1 MGYTGRMS
9 KLAPLSSL
17 SGPAPGR
24 RLERFIKQG
33 RFDDVMGMVGHCQH
47 PPTRAHGAYLARM
60 LLDYLC
66 VAKVPSEHEEAM
78 GRYADAI
85 VDGLLDAGAEANQMA
100 LAGVDPALML
110 AVNNGN
116 LPVVRALLRRGADP
130 NLTSRRDDSPSLA
143 MIPKDDPDM
152 AQALLAHGAD
162 PNAQAGWDGP
172 MLWHAAAKGHTRI
185 MAALVEH
192 GADIHFIDDS
202 GNTLAHHVV
211 ERAASQPI
219 DLICPALHLA
229 LAWGVDP
236 KPSNLAGHT
245 VEDLAEASHERVA
258 LLGTI
263 DAALA
268 IRQAQTLDETTTGT
282 VRARAPARL

>member
-1 MGYTGRMS
+1 MS

-17 SGPAPGR
+17 SSPAPGR
-24 RLERFIKQG
+24 RLQRFIKQG
-33 RFDDVMGMVGHCQH
+33 RFDDIMDMVEQCRQQ
-47 PPTRAHGAYLARM
+47 PTQAHRVYLARM

-66 VAKVPSEHEEAM
+66 VAEVPGEHEEAM
-78 GRYADAI
+78 ARHADAI

-100 LAGVDPALML
+100 LAGVDPGLML
-110 AVNNGN
+110 AVNTGN
-116 LPVVRALLRRGADP
+116 LPVVRAMLRRGADP
-130 NLTSRRDDSPSLA
+130 NLTSRRDGSPSLA
-143 MIPKDDPDM
+143 MISKDDPDL
-152 AQALLAHGAD
+152 AQALLAHGAN
-162 PNAQAGWDGP
+162 PNAQCGWDGP
-172 MLWHAAAKGHTRI
+172 MLWHAAAKGHTQV
-185 MAALVEH
+185 MAVLVES

-202 GNTLAHHVV
+202 GNTLAHHLV

-219 DLICPALHLA
+219 DLICAALHLA
-229 LAWGVDP
+229 LTWGMDP
-236 KPSNLAGHT
+236 KCSNRAGHT
-245 VEDLAEASHERVA
+245 VEDLAEASHERIA